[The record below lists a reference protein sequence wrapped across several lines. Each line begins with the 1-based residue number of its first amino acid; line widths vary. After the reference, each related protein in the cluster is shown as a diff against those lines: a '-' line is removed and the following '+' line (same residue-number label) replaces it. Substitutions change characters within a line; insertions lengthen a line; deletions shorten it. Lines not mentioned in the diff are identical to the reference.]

1 MLVPTLMA
9 LTWFALVGGT
19 AINLE
24 LVGIAKG
31 AIVNADISAQLYET
45 INLILSPSFSVLMS
59 LLIVILLLTYL
70 VTSADSAILIIN
82 TISSA
87 GSSEKKHI
95 KHIVIWGLILTSTT
109 GALLASG
116 GMEALKSVMIIGALP
131 FSIVMAFM
139 SVALIRSLLIRKRD

>member
-1 MLVPTLMA
+1 MA

-131 FSIVMAFM
+131 FSLVMALM
-139 SVALIRSLLIRKRD
+139 SVALIKSLIFRKID